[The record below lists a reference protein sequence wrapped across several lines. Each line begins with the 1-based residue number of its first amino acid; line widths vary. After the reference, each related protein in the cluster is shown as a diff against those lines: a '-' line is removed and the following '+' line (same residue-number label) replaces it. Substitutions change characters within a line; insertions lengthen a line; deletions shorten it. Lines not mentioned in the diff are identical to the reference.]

1 MGRRTVVMKLI
12 CSRGHCECDGHTVHE
27 LSQRRL
33 TADWLDPRESDCSRV
48 DSKVSSDWLQSYIKA
63 TRPVLEIFKMAGY
76 FPDSPRIAT
85 TLSTHL
91 TNCLSKLC
99 TCLPDWF
106 TDQMIDSL
114 STQVNK
120 LLDSLCSSSK
130 WALWVVKAKISSK
143 NVRAPVLEVRTAGYI
158 EIAVFQNVMPP
169 DLVNDYQCFGGIR
182 SVHLNLEMCR
192 VSWKRKHLIPSKHT

>member
-1 MGRRTVVMKLI
+1 MWCFAKKACTRTVEWAGALSWWSWSTRSVI
-12 CSRGHCECDGHTVHE
+12 VNVTVTQYVVHK

-33 TADWLDPRESDCSRV
+33 TADWLAPRESDCSRMH
-48 DSKVSSDWLQSYIKA
+48 SKVSSDWLPSYCKA

-85 TLSTHL
+85 TLSARL
-91 TNCLSKLC
+91 TNCLNKLC

-120 LLDSLCSSSK
+120 LVDLLCSSSSC
-130 WALWVVKAKISSK
+130 ARWVVKEKSSLK
-143 NVRAPVLEVRTAGYI
+143 TVHSFMNASVFEVRTAGCI
-158 EIAVFQNVMPP
+158 EITVFRDVMAP
-169 DLVNDYQCFGGIR
+169 
-182 SVHLNLEMCR
+182 
-192 VSWKRKHLIPSKHT
+192 LIW